1 MKKVFVLKKMGNIEY
16 LIINKKDIEKVCNIE
31 RGKYEVKYSKKDCL
45 TEDEIRE
52 YFIKEKGKNLETKDL
67 KKPSLY
73 EYNCKGKE
81 KLFSDLQIVRFDED
95 LDDEKEIIRQD
106 YFRNAK
112 AVILDMKREKER
124 FERYEIS

>member
-16 LIINKKDIEKVCNIE
+16 LIINKKDVETVCNIQ
-31 RGKYEVKYSKKDCL
+31 RGKYEVKYSKENCL

-52 YFIKEKGKNLETKDL
+52 YFIKEKGKSLETKDL

-81 KLFSDLQIVRFDED
+81 KLFSDLH
-95 LDDEKEIIRQD
+95 DEKEIIRQD

>member
-1 MKKVFVLKKMGNIEY
+1 M
-16 LIINKKDIEKVCNIE
+16 
-31 RGKYEVKYSKKDCL
+31 
-45 TEDEIRE
+45 
-52 YFIKEKGKNLETKDL
+52 

-95 LDDEKEIIRQD
+95 LDDEKEIIRKD